1 MGSKKNKNAIGIIFL
16 LNQKPS
22 VMNIFWRTL
31 LLCIL
36 GGLIAY
42 AGSAK
47 TFLEW
52 EKYDA
57 VQIGGWGIILGSI
70 LWAGWQRTRLK
81 K

>member
-1 MGSKKNKNAIGIIFL
+1 
-16 LNQKPS
+16 
-22 VMNIFWRTL
+22 
-31 LLCIL
+31 
-36 GGLIAY
+36 LIAY